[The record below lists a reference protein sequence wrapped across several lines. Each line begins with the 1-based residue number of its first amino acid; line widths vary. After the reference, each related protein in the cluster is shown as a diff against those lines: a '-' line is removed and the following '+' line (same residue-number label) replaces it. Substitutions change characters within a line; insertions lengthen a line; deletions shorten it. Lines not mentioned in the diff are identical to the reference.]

1 MPFVR
6 EQSGGTD
13 RLHTYTASA
22 ARSGKTATFTF
33 DISDIDTNG
42 NIPISNM
49 GIGVMSW
56 SSTVENNTWAGYY
69 NPSNFKIVSNQ
80 NGTVTAT
87 ISITGNLQRPWYMT
101 ANLYVWA

>member
-1 MPFVR
+1 
-6 EQSGGTD
+6 
-13 RLHTYTASA
+13 
-22 ARSGKTATFTF
+22 
-33 DISDIDTNG
+33 
-42 NIPISNM
+42 
-49 GIGVMSW
+49 MSW